1 MASSKVRQELSK
13 SMGTEEQKRTRARE
27 EREWYGR
34 DSQGNIDGVVVGQ
47 RTTRARENC
56 LA

>member
-13 SMGTEEQKRTRARE
+13 RMGTEEQKRTRARE